1 MSNIE
6 IVQSFYKAWAAGD
19 LDGSLAHCTEDI
31 VWDNVPLKPFEGKE
45 RVRRFLEKFANGMSH
60 ARYDIKNHLE
70 SGDLLMIEAVE
81 RYNKDGHSVAVPYM
95 ALFTMRDGRIAEMRD
110 YFDLATVERQLGL
123 TD

>member
-1 MSNIE
+1 MSKFE

-19 LDGSLAHCTEDI
+19 LDSSLAYCTDDI

-45 RVRRFLEKFANGMSH
+45 RVRQFLEKFANGMSNTH
-60 ARYDIKNHLE
+60 YDIRNHLE
-70 SGDLLMIEAVE
+70 SGDLLMLEGVE
-81 RYNKDGHSVAVPYM
+81 MYDKSGHSVAVPYM
-95 ALFTMRDGRIAEMRD
+95 ALFTFRDGKIAEMRD

>member
-1 MSNIE
+1 MNKLE

-19 LDGSLAHCTEDI
+19 LDGSLAYCTEDI

-45 RVRRFLEKFANGMSH
+45 RVRQFLEKFANGMSN
-60 ARYDIKNHLE
+60 ARYDIRNHLE
-70 SGDLLMIEAVE
+70 SGDLLMLEAVE
-81 RYNKDGHSVAVPYM
+81 MYDKDGRSVAVPYM
-95 ALFTMRDGRIAEMRD
+95 ALFTFRDGRIAGMRD